1 MRCCYYLLLTVATQ
15 CDIASSKVSFTF
27 VADLATCFAFK
38 SYSLLI
44 YDPHRRLP
52 ARQRIHIHV
61 AVAGAADDDVAAGDV
76 VSPCFGAALCR
87 LSARHLDAIHVEQ
100 RLQQIDIKL
109 DIYNVH
115 YIIYTLYLPLP
126 LSLPAA
132 AAPPV

>member
-15 CDIASSKVSFTF
+15 CDIASSKVIFTF

-38 SYSLLI
+38 SYSLSI

-61 AVAGAADDDVAAGDV
+61 AAAGAADDDVVVAGDV

-100 RLQQIDIKL
+100 RLRKWKS
-109 DIYNVH
+109 N
-115 YIIYTLYLPLP
+115 
-126 LSLPAA
+126 
-132 AAPPV
+132 